1 VVQIVHF
8 EKFLEMV
15 LQLMRLVLQI
25 ALGGCD
31 ILLIGIASF
40 LVVVVVAG
48 SDDGD
53 DNSDS
58 NMPRV
63 VLLPLFATLGAF
75 PSALGGGFVRCC
87 LTATSGCFRIA

>member
-1 VVQIVHF
+1 
-8 EKFLEMV
+8 MV

-31 ILLIGIASF
+31 ILLIEIASF
-40 LVVVVVAG
+40 LVIAVIVG

-53 DNSDS
+53 DDSDS
-58 NMPRV
+58 NMPGV
-63 VLLPLFATLGAF
+63 ALLPLFAALGAI

-87 LTATSGCFRIA
+87 LTATSGCFRVA